1 MHGIFELVSPNCT
14 SESLLLEF
22 LGFGWLL
29 YLRLRIVIVTSTR
42 RKALT
47 IALVTKD
54 RVKTIAIF
62 CLKMQ
67 QKRWG
72 QVDKE
77 LR

>member
-1 MHGIFELVSPNCT
+1 M
-14 SESLLLEF
+14 
-22 LGFGWLL
+22 
-29 YLRLRIVIVTSTR
+29 IVTSTR

-54 RVKTIAIF
+54 RAKNFAIF
-62 CLKMQ
+62 CSNIQ

>member
-1 MHGIFELVSPNCT
+1 M
-14 SESLLLEF
+14 
-22 LGFGWLL
+22 
-29 YLRLRIVIVTSTR
+29 IVTSTK

-54 RVKTIAIF
+54 GAKIIAIL
-62 CLKMQ
+62 CSKMQ